1 MKMSAKWCPQSSL
14 CGRDKNCTPF
24 ATVGKERFPQ
34 GRAAQLW
41 IRNPMKN
48 KYLLDRLNFL
58 IGSAIARYVL
68 PVTMG

>member
-1 MKMSAKWCPQSSL
+1 L